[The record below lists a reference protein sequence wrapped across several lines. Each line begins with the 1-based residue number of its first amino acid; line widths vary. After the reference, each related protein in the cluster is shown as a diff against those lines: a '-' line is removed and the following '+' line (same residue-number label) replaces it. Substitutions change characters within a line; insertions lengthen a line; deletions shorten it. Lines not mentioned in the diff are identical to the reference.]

1 MMKKKYFL
9 LIIFALIFNYVYPV
23 NINCL
28 DSSFDIIIANN
39 IEDNDCPFPINKPRM
54 PPVSNGPIS
63 ATYNTTTELL
73 QLIFRL
79 DLGEGTISIRQN
91 EEEIISEQMNFS
103 EALQVSYSLSGCP
116 SGEYEI
122 TVSTTDGT
130 FIGYLQKE

>member
-1 MMKKKYFL
+1 MKISIVRTIVLSIVVLFSLSL
-9 LIIFALIFNYVYPV
+9 LATEFEQAGILNVSYVPK
-23 NINCL
+23 
-28 DSSFDIIIANN
+28 SGTSQ
-39 IEDNDCPFPINKPRM
+39 RM

-122 TVSTTDGT
+122 TVSATDGT